1 MSVFRLSP
9 MLTAKFDHGG
19 LPRLAA
25 IAGAMVGGA
34 VCGVILDLVFL
45 QAATRTEGAFAHDN
59 AQAVGLFIGIEV
71 AGLMFLAPVG
81 LIGIFALLQ
90 WAARHGFMTPA
101 SFMLGGFGITAFLVL
116 VVLLVLILANLA
128 LATGSVTNFSVVFL
142 LLWPVHI
149 GVFYGLPAGISLWT
163 ILAHAHSQLRPMG
176 GGGAVLL
183 VGAVLILL
191 WGSIVVRIF
200 QGAG

>member
-1 MSVFRLSP
+1 
-9 MLTAKFDHGG
+9 
-19 LPRLAA
+19 
-25 IAGAMVGGA
+25 
-34 VCGVILDLVFL
+34 
-45 QAATRTEGAFAHDN
+45 
-59 AQAVGLFIGIEV
+59 
-71 AGLMFLAPVG
+71 FLAPVG

-128 LATGSVTNFSVVFL
+128 LETGKVANGGVVFF

-149 GVFYGLPAGISLWT
+149 GVFYGLPASIALWA
-163 ILAHAHSQLRPMG
+163 ILARAHAQLRPASG
-176 GGGAVLL
+176 CGAVLL